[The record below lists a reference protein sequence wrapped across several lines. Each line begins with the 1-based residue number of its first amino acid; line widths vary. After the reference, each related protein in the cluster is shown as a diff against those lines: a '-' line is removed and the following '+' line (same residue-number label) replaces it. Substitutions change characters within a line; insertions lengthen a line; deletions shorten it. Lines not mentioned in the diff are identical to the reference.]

1 MRHPFQLVLKHIGES
16 GSEDKDF
23 AEIKRKIYSTVS
35 YNYHEPRFSGLRC
48 LKIDPTKH
56 FASAKTI
63 LNVHKSKQLLSSKT
77 TVHVHYKSI
86 VKRLRSNSAISRML
100 TIYSKLH

>member
-48 LKIDPTKH
+48 LKIDPIKH
-56 FASAKTI
+56 FTSAKTI
-63 LNVHKSKQLLSSKT
+63 LNVHKSKQLLS
-77 TVHVHYKSI
+77 
-86 VKRLRSNSAISRML
+86 
-100 TIYSKLH
+100 